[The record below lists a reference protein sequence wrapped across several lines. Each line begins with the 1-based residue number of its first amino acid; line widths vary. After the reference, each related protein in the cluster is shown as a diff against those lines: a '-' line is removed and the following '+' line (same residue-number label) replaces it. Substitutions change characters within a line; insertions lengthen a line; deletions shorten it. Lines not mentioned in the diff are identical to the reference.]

1 MDFETFVR
9 ATLEANL
16 PDIKDEV
23 KETIAENIINHKPSN
38 TEPLMLNDLQDIR
51 IMGYT
56 AADLLIVAERLRAG
70 GVDLMKIK
78 NYTDGFIDGYERAN
92 EDFKKAMKKCV
103 DNIIS
108 GDLVDKECNQGL

>member
-1 MDFETFVR
+1 MDFDTFVR

-23 KETIAENIINHKPSN
+23 KDIIAENIISYKPSN
-38 TEPLMLNDLQDIR
+38 AEPLTLNDLQDIR

-70 GVDLMKIK
+70 GVDLMQIK
-78 NYTDGFIDGYERAN
+78 NYTDGFKDGYTRAN
-92 EDFKKAMKKCV
+92 EDFNKAMEKCV
-103 DNIIS
+103 NNIMS
-108 GDLVDKECNQGL
+108 GD

>member
-1 MDFETFVR
+1 MDFDTFVR

-23 KETIAENIINHKPSN
+23 KDVIAENIISYKPPSN
-38 TEPLMLNDLQDIR
+38 SEPLMLNDLQNIR

-70 GVDLMKIK
+70 GVDLMKLK
-78 NYTDGFIDGYERAN
+78 NYTDGFKDGYERAN
-92 EDFKKAMKKCV
+92 EDFNKALEKCINNAMGK
-103 DNIIS
+103 D
-108 GDLVDKECNQGL
+108 

>member
-9 ATLEANL
+9 ATLEAYL
-16 PDIKDEV
+16 PEVKDEV
-23 KETIAENIINHKPSN
+23 KDTIAENIINHKPHD
-38 TEPLMLNDLQDIR
+38 TEPLTLNDLQNIR

-78 NYTDGFIDGYERAN
+78 NYTDGFKDGYERAN
-92 EDFKKAMKKCV
+92 EDFKKAIEKSV
-103 DNIIS
+103 NIAL
-108 GDLVDKECNQGL
+108 GKE

>member
-1 MDFETFVR
+1 MDFDTFVR

-23 KETIAENIINHKPSN
+23 KDVIAENIISYKPSN
-38 TEPLMLNDLQDIR
+38 TEPLTLNDLQAIS

-70 GVDLMKIK
+70 GVDLMQIK
-78 NYTDGFIDGYERAN
+78 NYTDGFKDGYARAT
-92 EDFKKAMKKCV
+92 EDFNKAIEKSV
-103 DNIIS
+103 NIAM
-108 GDLVDKECNQGL
+108 GKE

>member
-23 KETIAENIINHKPSN
+23 KDVIAEQIISYKAPSN
-38 TEPLMLNDLQDIR
+38 TEPLTLNDLQDIR

-70 GVDLMKIK
+70 GVDLMQIK
-78 NYTDGFIDGYERAN
+78 NYTDGFKDGYARAT
-92 EDFKKAMKKCV
+92 EDFNKAIEKSINKAM
-103 DNIIS
+103 
-108 GDLVDKECNQGL
+108 GKE

>member
-23 KETIAENIINHKPSN
+23 KDVIAENIINHKPSN
-38 TEPLMLNDLQDIR
+38 TEPLTLNDLQDIR

-70 GVDLMKIK
+70 GVDLMQLK
-78 NYTDGFIDGYERAN
+78 NYTDGFKDGYTRAT
-92 EDFKKAMKKCV
+92 EDFNKAIEKCV
-103 DNIIS
+103 HNVMSKD
-108 GDLVDKECNQGL
+108 

>member
-1 MDFETFVR
+1 MDFDTFVR

-23 KETIAENIINHKPSN
+23 KDVIAEQIISYKPPSN
-38 TEPLMLNDLQDIR
+38 TEPLTLNDLQDIR

-70 GVDLMKIK
+70 GVNLMQIK
-78 NYTDGFIDGYERAN
+78 NYTDGFKDGYVRAT
-92 EDFKKAMKKCV
+92 EDFNKAIEKSI
-103 DNIIS
+103 NIAM
-108 GDLVDKECNQGL
+108 GKE

>member
-1 MDFETFVR
+1 MDFDTFVR

-23 KETIAENIINHKPSN
+23 KDSIAENIVSYKPNN
-38 TEPLMLNDLQDIR
+38 TEPLTFNDLQNIR

-70 GVDLMKIK
+70 GVDLMQIK
-78 NYTDGFIDGYERAN
+78 NYTDGFKDGYERAN
-92 EDFKKAMKKCV
+92 EDFNKAMEKCV
-103 DNIIS
+103 KNII
-108 GDLVDKECNQGL
+108 GKDL

>member
-1 MDFETFVR
+1 MDFDTFVR

-23 KETIAENIINHKPSN
+23 KDVIAENIISYKPPSN
-38 TEPLMLNDLQDIR
+38 TEPLTLNDLQDIR

-78 NYTDGFIDGYERAN
+78 NYTDGFKDGYARAN
-92 EDFKKAMKKCV
+92 EDFKKAIEKSV
-103 DNIIS
+103 NNIMS
-108 GDLVDKECNQGL
+108 GD